1 MSDWDTQTVLRKSK
15 PGGGGKGA
23 VRNAQRS
30 GGGVET
36 SKKYGAGGQTAGGG
50 MDAASLDRE
59 TEELKHKKV
68 EKNLGKLIAQ
78 TRNALGMN
86 TKELATKCNEKP
98 QIITQYEQGKAI
110 PNQQIIGKIERAL
123 GISLRGKTMGQPKA
137 KPGAGKKKK

>member
-1 MSDWDTQTVLRKSK
+1 
-15 PGGGGKGA
+15 
-23 VRNAQRS
+23 
-30 GGGVET
+30 
-36 SKKYGAGGQTAGGG
+36 